1 MIDQKERR
9 EENIYLLFFLTFSFS
24 LHLLDFISIPDYN
37 FTTKSKK
44 YMNLKGKRF
53 KIIGWKTPIE
63 KHSDLKFIFLLK
75 PIGERARPAVHYGVC
90 SNTQS

>member
-1 MIDQKERR
+1 
-9 EENIYLLFFLTFSFS
+9 
-24 LHLLDFISIPDYN
+24 
-37 FTTKSKK
+37 
-44 YMNLKGKRF
+44 MNLKGKRF